1 MKKFLLI
8 MLAAMG
14 TLPLSAQ
21 TYDTVGGYRHDSCY
35 YTRWYDT
42 CRTFLNGQ
50 YATIRKFGLGYLFAI
65 PHYTDSPIQVK
76 GGVALVVRPE
86 DFQRYCYNSYL
97 SLGYPRLPEYVKLF
111 QYDAGTRTMITL
123 DSARWDTLTPK
134 IMKMPLSTYGDTFA
148 YCYAYEAYFDKPVT
162 VDSTFYIGATINS
175 NDFVSGEILIY
186 THIPTF
192 YISIAMLPWN
202 SCLGYDPMS
211 PDGSGVWESASEV
224 FGNNAPGY
232 YNGGVL
238 PIVDM
243 NDLETRVAGQET
255 GTVAGGGRYA
265 RGTYHDIAAIPNPG
279 YRFQRWNDGVT
290 NSSRIV
296 YLTQDTLFTAYFLEN
311 DMSEVRATSTNDT
324 LGTVE
329 GGGLYHQGVTVTL
342 TARPADSCYFVMWT
356 DSVLDN
362 PRSFVLTHD
371 TSFVAVFARLENDMS
386 EVRATSTNDTL
397 GTVEGGGLYHQGV
410 TVTLTARPADSCY
423 FVMWTD
429 SVLDNPRS
437 FVLTHD
443 TSFAAVFAR
452 QEFVGIDE
460 AGNSVPLFTLTPNP
474 ARGSVTVSVTDP
486 EAVGGKCTLTLS
498 DAAGRRLLT
507 QPVEAATFSLPLDGY
522 PAGTYFL
529 TLATPSRSSTRK
541 LVVE

>member
-21 TYDTVGGYRHDSCY
+21 TPDTIDSRYDSCY

-42 CRTFLNGQ
+42 CRSYLNGQ
-50 YATIRKFGLGYLFAI
+50 QAKLRGFEFVDLAAI

-76 GGVALVVRPE
+76 GGVAMVVRPV
-86 DFQRYCYNSYL
+86 DFERILFKPYST
-97 SLGYPRLPEYVKLF
+97 LGYPRLPEYIILY
-111 QYDAGTRTMITL
+111 QYDEGTDSMIVL
-123 DSARWDTLTPK
+123 DSVRWDTLAPK
-134 IMKMPLSTYGDTFA
+134 IMKIPLSINMDTFA

-162 VDSTFYIGATINS
+162 VDSTFYIAITYNS

-224 FGNNAPGY
+224 FGNDAPGY

-243 NDLETRVAGQET
+243 NDLETRVAGQGT

-290 NSSRIV
+290 DSSRTV

-324 LGTVE
+324 LGTVD
-329 GGGLYHQGVTVTL
+329 GGG
-342 TARPADSCYFVMWT
+342 W
-356 DSVLDN
+356 
-362 PRSFVLTHD
+362 
-371 TSFVAVFARLENDMS
+371 
-386 EVRATSTNDTL
+386 
-397 GTVEGGGLYHQGV
+397 YHQGV

-507 QPVEAATFSLPLDGY
+507 QPVEAATFSLPLDGH

-529 TLATPSRSSTRK
+529 TLATPSRSSTQK

>member
-21 TYDTVGGYRHDSCY
+21 TYDTIDSRYDSCY

-42 CRTFLNGQ
+42 CRSYLNGQ
-50 YATIRKFGLGYLFAI
+50 QAKLRGYGFVDLAAI

-76 GGVALVVRPE
+76 GGVAMVVRPE
-86 DFQRYCYNSYL
+86 DFERILFRSYTT
-97 SLGYPRLPEYVKLF
+97 LGYPRLPEYVILY
-111 QYDAGTRTMITL
+111 QYDEVADTMIAL

-134 IMKMPLSTYGDTFA
+134 IMKIPLSIDMDTFA
-148 YCYAYEAYFDKPVT
+148 YCYAYEAYFGKPVT
-162 VDSTFYIGATINS
+162 VDSTFYIGITSNS
-175 NDFVSGEILIY
+175 NETVNGRSIIY

-192 YISIAMLPWN
+192 YINMPMIPCN
-202 SCLGYDPMS
+202 GCVGYNPKIMFNDEWVDGFTLFHTN
-211 PDGSGVWESASEV
+211 PDGYW
-224 FGNNAPGY
+224 FGGA
-232 YNGGVL
+232 L

-265 RGTYHDIAAIPNPG
+265 RGTYHDITAIPNPG

-290 NSSRIV
+290 DSSRTV

-329 GGGLYHQGVTVTL
+329 GGGWYHQGVTVTL

-371 TSFVAVFARLENDMS
+371 TSFS
-386 EVRATSTNDTL
+386 
-397 GTVEGGGLYHQGV
+397 
-410 TVTLTARPADSCY
+410 
-423 FVMWTD
+423 
-429 SVLDNPRS
+429 
-437 FVLTHD
+437 
-443 TSFAAVFAR
+443 AVFAR

-529 TLATPSRSSTRK
+529 TLATPSRSSTQK
-541 LVVE
+541 LVME

>member
-21 TYDTVGGYRHDSCY
+21 TYDTVVEYRHDSCY

-50 YATIRKFGLGYLFAI
+50 YATIRQFGLGYLFAI

-86 DFQRYCYNSYL
+86 DFQRYLYNYHL

-192 YISIAMLPWN
+192 YINMPMIPCN
-202 SCLGYDPMS
+202 GCVGYNPKYIRN
-211 PDGSGVWESASEV
+211 GVWVDAFSRFEYNPYGYW
-224 FGNNAPGY
+224 FGGA
-232 YNGGVL
+232 L

-243 NDLETRVAGQET
+243 NDLETRVAGQGT

-290 NSSRIV
+290 DSSRTV

-324 LGTVE
+324 LGTVD
-329 GGGLYHQGVTVTL
+329 GGG
-342 TARPADSCYFVMWT
+342 W
-356 DSVLDN
+356 
-362 PRSFVLTHD
+362 
-371 TSFVAVFARLENDMS
+371 
-386 EVRATSTNDTL
+386 
-397 GTVEGGGLYHQGV
+397 YHQGV

-507 QPVEAATFSLPLDGY
+507 QPVEAATFSLPLDGH

-529 TLATPSRSSTRK
+529 TLATPSRSSTQK

>member
-1 MKKFLLI
+1 MKKPTMTTKPATIMKKFLLI

-21 TYDTVGGYRHDSCY
+21 TPDTIVSRHDSCY

-42 CRTFLNGQ
+42 CRTFLSGQ
-50 YATIRKFGLGYLFAI
+50 YATIRQFGLGYLFAI

-86 DFQRYCYNSYL
+86 DFQRYLYNYHL

-175 NDFVSGEILIY
+175 NGFVSGEILIY

-224 FGNNAPGY
+224 FGNDAPGY

-329 GGGLYHQGVTVTL
+329 GGGWYHQGVTVTL

-371 TSFVAVFARLENDMS
+371 TSFS
-386 EVRATSTNDTL
+386 
-397 GTVEGGGLYHQGV
+397 
-410 TVTLTARPADSCY
+410 
-423 FVMWTD
+423 
-429 SVLDNPRS
+429 
-437 FVLTHD
+437 
-443 TSFAAVFAR
+443 AVFAR

-460 AGNSVPLFTLTPNP
+460 AGNSGQLFTLSPNP

-529 TLATPSRSSTRK
+529 TLATPSRSSTQK
-541 LVVE
+541 LVVK

>member
-1 MKKFLLI
+1 MKKSFIFIITL
-8 MLAAMG
+8 MCVVTAM
-14 TLPLSAQ
+14 AQ
-21 TYDTVGGYRHDSCY
+21 TRDTICSRYDSCY

-42 CRTFLNGQ
+42 CRTFLDGQ
-50 YATIRKFGLGYLFAI
+50 IATIRELNVCMNCNNEVNAL
-65 PHYTDSPIQVK
+65 PHYTSSPIQVK
-76 GGVALVVRPE
+76 GGLAMVMKPE
-86 DFQRYCYNSYL
+86 YFQQVLYSEHY
-97 SLGYPRLPEYVKLF
+97 SLGFPRLPEYVILY
-111 QYDAGTRTMITL
+111 QYDEGTDNMIAL

-134 IMKMPLSTYGDTFA
+134 IMKVPLSINMDTFA

-162 VDSTFYIGATINS
+162 VDSTFYIAVTSNS
-175 NDFVSGEILIY
+175 NEYYGQTTWHY
-186 THIPTF
+186 HIPTF
-192 YISIAMLPWN
+192 YFCAAIVPCNDCPSYRHKFMFQRYSDWTD
-202 SCLGYDPMS
+202 YFEWFER
-211 PDGSGVWESASEV
+211 GSGIDGDRYLGS
-224 FGNNAPGY
+224 FF
-232 YNGGVL
+232 GGVL

-243 NDLETRVAGQET
+243 NDLETRVAGQGT

-290 NSSRIV
+290 DSSRTV
-296 YLTQDTLFTAYFLEN
+296 YLTQDTLFTAYF
-311 DMSEVRATSTNDT
+311 
-324 LGTVE
+324 
-329 GGGLYHQGVTVTL
+329 
-342 TARPADSCYFVMWT
+342 
-356 DSVLDN
+356 
-362 PRSFVLTHD
+362 
-371 TSFVAVFARLENDMS
+371 LENDMS

-460 AGNSVPLFTLTPNP
+460 AGNPVPLFTLTPNP
-474 ARGSVTVSVTDP
+474 AKGSVTVSVTDP

-529 TLATPSRSSTRK
+529 TLATPSRSSTQK